1 MGKTTSLWLL
11 AGKERISAAERS
23 FKAVPP
29 SFKKETMRRH
39 FAKQKYFLDRSTQQ
53 HSFAKALLHWL
64 AVGLLAGLAAEWPI
78 T

>member
-11 AGKERISAAERS
+11 AGKECISAAERS

-39 FAKQKYFLDRSTQQ
+39 FAKQK
-53 HSFAKALLHWL
+53 
-64 AVGLLAGLAAEWPI
+64 
-78 T
+78 